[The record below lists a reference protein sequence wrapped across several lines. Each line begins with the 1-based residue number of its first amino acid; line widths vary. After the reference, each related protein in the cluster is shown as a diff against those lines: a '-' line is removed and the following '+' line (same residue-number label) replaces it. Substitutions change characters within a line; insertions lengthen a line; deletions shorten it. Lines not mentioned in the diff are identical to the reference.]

1 MDQYLTFLGSSAL
14 SDFRRRGLARK
25 VGVEDI
31 RARYIHYVSLKGT
44 SAEEQPI
51 DFDIAELQEL
61 LTYGDDDG
69 PPETSSTGDE
79 GVDTL
84 FVQPRPGTI
93 SPWSSKAT
101 SIAQV
106 CGLGHAVK
114 RIERGTVIDI
124 ISNGNP
130 YDKNLAASLLHDRM
144 TQTLSTKA
152 PDLELM
158 FAQHEPAPLQHIPM
172 HAEGKDPR
180 DALRDANRTLGL
192 ALDESEIEYLVE
204 AYALDGPVGR
214 DPTDAEVFMFAQ
226 VNSEHCRHKVGES
239 LCFDVSYLTILYFFL
254 YCYMSWEYS
263 QWQLP
268 QVLPS
273 NSIFG
278 HNLTPYV

>member
-44 SAEEQPI
+44 SAGEQPI
-51 DFDIAELQEL
+51 DFDVAELQEL

-69 PPETSSTGDE
+69 PAETSSTGDE
-79 GVDTL
+79 GVDTI

-124 ISNGNP
+124 ISNGKP

-144 TQTLSTKA
+144 TQTLTSTT
-152 PDLELM
+152 PNLELM

-226 VNSEHCRHKVGES
+226 VNSEHCRHKVGVY
-239 LCFDVSYLTILYFFL
+239 LCFRSHYCHILL
-254 YCYMSWEYS
+254 
-263 QWQLP
+263 L
-268 QVLPS
+268 
-273 NSIFG
+273 SILLHVQGAFALAASSG
-278 HNLTPYV
+278 FSFQFSLRP